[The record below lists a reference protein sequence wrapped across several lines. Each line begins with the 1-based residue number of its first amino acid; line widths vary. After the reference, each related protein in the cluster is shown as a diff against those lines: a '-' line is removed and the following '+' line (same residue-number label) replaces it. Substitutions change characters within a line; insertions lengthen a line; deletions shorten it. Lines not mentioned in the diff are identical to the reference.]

1 MDGLVDA
8 LPPGTLLGHYRLQSA
23 ASRGGFGVLYRAW
36 DEKLNRAVAVKEC
49 FPASICRR
57 DADTGAVLPHSE
69 STQERYEAVIAD
81 AYAEALNWNLVQ

>member
-1 MDGLVDA
+1 MDA
-8 LPPGTLLGHYRLQSA
+8 LPPGTLLGHYRLQEA

-69 STQERYEAVIAD
+69 SMQGRYEAVIAD
-81 AYAEALNWNLVQ
+81 A